1 MEIQLSRKEL
11 GGNTLNAAIAEKTG
25 NLRMAVVG
33 SDYITGLGLTQLLDQ
48 APFITKVGSV
58 DTAGQVLALAAEGP
72 VDLVLVDAAIQGED
86 LTETCRMLLESEH
99 PPTVVVMGEVPLN
112 VAESLVL
119 CGVTAFLHP
128 GLVAEDLPVALRL
141 IQRGGAILLNDAA
154 RDALIARNRSFDDGH
169 RSSYATLN
177 TREKVVAEGVAE
189 GKTNLELAADMH
201 VSEATV
207 KLLVS
212 NVMNKLGVDNRVQVA
227 VIATKARI
235 I

>member
-1 MEIQLSRKEL
+1 M
-11 GGNTLNAAIAEKTG
+11 NAGIAEKTG

-48 APFITKVGSV
+48 APFITNVGSV
-58 DTAGQVLALAAEGP
+58 ATAGQVLAMADEWP
-72 VDLVLVDAAIQGED
+72 VDLVLVDAAIQGQD
-86 LTETCRMLLESEH
+86 LAAACRSLIESEN
-99 PPTVVVMGEVPLN
+99 PPTVVVMGEVPFN

-119 CGVTAFLHP
+119 CGVTAFLNP

-141 IQRGGAILLNDAA
+141 IQRGGAILLSDAA
-154 RDALIARNRSFDDGH
+154 REALVARGRSFDTAH
-169 RSSYATLN
+169 RSRYETLN
-177 TREKVVAEGVAE
+177 AREKVVAEGVAE

-212 NVMNKLGVDNRVQVA
+212 NVMNKLGVCNRVQVA